1 MAYQDRFRLEN
12 SAAYR
17 LAILRYLAKQ
27 KEPVAA
33 EELRE
38 SVAARNTGQKHSY
51 AISVL
56 VGDEEIVRH
65 GQGTGPN
72 GGKYEITE
80 KGREKLAAALRQK
93 AA

>member
-17 LAILRYLAKQ
+17 LAILRFLAKQ

-51 AISVL
+51 AISAL
-56 VGDEEIVRH
+56 MEAKEIARTGSGVG
-65 GQGTGPN
+65 QN

>member
-17 LAILRYLAKQ
+17 LAILRFLAKQ
-27 KEPVAA
+27 KEPVLA

-51 AISVL
+51 AMGVL
-56 VGDEEIVRH
+56 MQEGEAVVVPVRLPRRKH
-65 GQGTGPN
+65 RG
-72 GGKYEITE
+72 
-80 KGREKLAAALRQK
+80 
-93 AA
+93 